1 MAYTLKVLSGPHQ
14 GVEVD
19 LNAPLVVGSSQ
30 DCDLILADSLLQP
43 QHFSFLLKGEEVWVH
58 PIAGKVFVDGHI
70 VKEDVLVKIFQ
81 FITVGTTHFIFG
93 PSQEQWPEISLND
106 APLLT
111 ESAEEAKEEKPDAS
125 AEETSAASQAEAK
138 PRRKASRLGIALLGL
153 FSLLL
158 VALVV
163 YASVTP
169 SKTAKGAATL
179 ASVQRLIRSELEL
192 LGWKDEVRIK
202 AGKGGKLSLKGY
214 VPTNAD
220 LAALKD
226 KIFAV
231 DRSVQMKVYSTER
244 ILQQG
249 SDVFVAAKIK
259 VKLRETQPGNFVV
272 EGYVFGADQWEK
284 IRTHL
289 LGEVAGLKDLQDRVT
304 TSIKALTTGRII
316 LTKYKLSNSVGIFPK
331 EENVV
336 VSGTIAQSE
345 KSRWEDAR
353 TELQKIFTE
362 AVPLQ
367 FFVTMAIAESGADG
381 NAPRHYFEAEVL
393 SVVTKEGGLSRIELR
408 NGKKYFEGSDLP
420 NGYVVDKIEPELITL
435 SRAGNEVVLRK
446 GEY

>member
-19 LNAPLVVGSSQ
+19 LNVPMTVGSAQ
-30 DCDLILADSLLQP
+30 DCDLVLADNLLQP

-58 PIAGKVFVDGHI
+58 PIAGKVFVDGHG

-93 PSQEQWPEISLND
+93 PSEEQWPEISLSD

-111 ESAEEAKEEKPDAS
+111 ESTEEAKDEKPETAAEEAS
-125 AEETSAASQAEAK
+125 SVSQTAAN
-138 PRRKASRLGIALLGL
+138 PRGKTHWLGVTLLGL

-163 YASVTP
+163 YASVSP
-169 SKTAKGAATL
+169 QTAKKGAAS
-179 ASVQRLIRSELEL
+179 ASTQRLIHSELEL
-192 LGWKDEVRIK
+192 LGWKDELRLKV
-202 AGKGGKLSLKGY
+202 GKEGKVSLKGY
-214 VPTNAD
+214 VPTSAD
-220 LAALKD
+220 LAALKE
-226 KIFAV
+226 KIFAI
-231 DRSVQMKVYSTER
+231 DRSIQMKVYSTER
-244 ILQQG
+244 ILQQ
-249 SDVFVAAKIK
+249 SNDVFVAAKMK
-259 VKLRETQPGNFVV
+259 VKLREVQPGNFVI
-272 EGYVFGADQWEK
+272 EGYVFNADQWEK
-284 IRTHL
+284 IKTSL
-289 LGEVAGLKDLQDRVT
+289 LAEVAGLKDLQDRVY
-304 TSIKALTTGRII
+304 TSMKALTTGRVI
-316 LTKYKLSNSVGIFPK
+316 LMKYKLNSSVGIFPK
-331 EENVV
+331 EENIV

-345 KSRWEDAR
+345 KARWEDAR
-353 TELQKIFTE
+353 TEMQKTFTE

-381 NAPRHYFEAEVL
+381 NGPRHYFEAEVL
-393 SVVTKEGGLSRIELR
+393 SIVAKESGLSRIELK

-420 NGYVVDKIEPELITL
+420 NGYVVDKIEPESITL

>member
-19 LNAPLVVGSSQ
+19 LNAPLVIGSSP
-30 DCDLILADSLLQP
+30 DCDLVLADSLLQP

-93 PSQEQWPEISLND
+93 PSKEQWPEISLND

-111 ESAEEAKEEKPDAS
+111 ESTEEAKDEKPDAS
-125 AEETSAASQAEAK
+125 AENASSISQTEAK
-138 PRRKASRLGIALLGL
+138 PHSKVSRLGITLLGL
-153 FSLLL
+153 FSFLL

-169 SKTAKGAATL
+169 SKMAKAATTL
-179 ASVQRLIRSELEL
+179 SSIQRLIYSELEL

-202 AGKGGKLSLKGY
+202 VGKGGKISLKGY
-214 VPTNAD
+214 VPTSAD
-220 LAALKD
+220 LVALKE
-226 KIFAV
+226 KIFAI
-231 DRSVQMKVYSTER
+231 DRSIQMKVYSTER
-244 ILQQG
+244 ILQQS
-249 SDVFVAAKIK
+249 SDVFVASKIK
-259 VKLRETQPGNFVV
+259 AKLREVQPGNFVV
-272 EGYVFGADQWEK
+272 EGYVFGADHWEK
-284 IRTHL
+284 VRTHL
-289 LGEVAGLKDLQDRVT
+289 LGEVAGLKDLQDRVY
-304 TSIKALTTGRII
+304 TSTKALTTGRVI

-331 EENVV
+331 EEAVV

-345 KSRWEDAR
+345 KARWEDAR
-353 TELQKIFTE
+353 TEIQKTFTE

-381 NAPRHYFEAEVL
+381 NGPRHYFEAEVL
-393 SVVTKEGGLSRIELR
+393 SIVAKEGGLSRIELK

-420 NGYVVDKIEPELITL
+420 NGYVVDKIEPESITL